1 MATLP
6 TPEQTAREILSIF
19 VGHFNARP
27 GHVLRINNFLAVW
40 HGRGLQSED
49 FKPGMEF
56 AAQSEWVQVI
66 DGGISFQ
73 LTDAGFA
80 EA

>member
-6 TPEQTAREILSIF
+6 TPEETAREILSIF
-19 VGHFNARP
+19 VGHFNSRP

-40 HGRGLQSED
+40 HSRRLQSED

-56 AAQSEWVQVI
+56 AVEKEWVEVL
-66 DGGISFQ
+66 DNGISFR
-73 LTDAGFA
+73 LTGAGFA

>member
-19 VGHFNARP
+19 VEHFKSRP

-40 HGRGLQSED
+40 HRRGLKSED
-49 FKPGMEF
+49 FPLGIEF
-56 AAQSEWVQVI
+56 AAEKEWVDVI
-66 DGGISFQ
+66 DGGISFR